1 VFFLLLGKLW
11 WVVISTLIDTL
22 TDTLTI
28 VNMFFAN
35 VWHTGRVSFTKLP
48 EVCCG
53 PGSAPTLAEPDAV
66 ELASLLK
73 AVADPVRLRLLNII
87 SQSGEACACD
97 LPALLDRSQPT
108 ISHHLKIL
116 VEAGLLDREQRGKW
130 AWFTVQGQRLRAL
143 GDALTPDGLLPGEA
157 GAPDATGGC
166 C

>member
-1 VFFLLLGKLW
+1 MYSFVSQTRW
-11 WVVISTLIDTL
+11 WVVISMMINTLSNAL
-22 TDTLTI
+22 MF
-28 VNMFFAN
+28 VNMFFWN
-35 VWHTGRVSFTKLP
+35 VWHTGEVSPAASTKLP

-53 PGSAPTLAEPDAV
+53 PGAAPTLAEDAAL

-73 AVADPVRLRLLNII
+73 AVADPVRLRLINII

-130 AWFTVQGQRLRAL
+130 AWFTVRDQRLRAL
-143 GDALTPDGLLPGEA
+143 GDALSPDDL
-157 GAPDATGGC
+157 GASEDDQRC